1 MKKLI
6 RPLDIIL
13 IAVLLLGAVGFGVY
27 TKNTT
32 KSATAVIYI
41 DGEIY
46 RSIELSKVEKSYE
59 LTLPCSPEATLLVEK
74 GCISFIQAN
83 CNDKL
88 CVGTGKLRHRGDTAA
103 CLPAKAV
110 VTIENGGEKEIDAL
124 VY

>member
-13 IAVLLLGAVGFGVY
+13 IALLLLGGIGFSLY
-27 TKNTT
+27 TQKST

-46 RSIELSKVEKSYE
+46 QSIELNKVENSYE
-59 LTLPCSPEATLLVEK
+59 LDLPCTPKAKLWVEK
-74 GCISFIQAN
+74 GCISFIQAD
-83 CNDKL
+83 CKDKL
-88 CVGTGKLRHRGDTAA
+88 CISSGKLSHRGDTAA

-110 VTIENGGEKEIDAL
+110 VTIENGGEKEIDAI

>member
-1 MKKLI
+1 MKKLV

-13 IAVLLLGAVGFGVY
+13 IAVLLLGGIGFSLY
-27 TKNTT
+27 TQKST

-46 RSIELSKVEKSYE
+46 QSIELEKADESYE
-59 LTLPCSPEATLLVEK
+59 LKLPCSPEAKLLVEK
-74 GCISFIQAN
+74 GCISFIQAD
-83 CNDKL
+83 CKDKL
-88 CVGTGKLRHRGDTAA
+88 CIGTGKLSHRGDTAA
-103 CLPAKAV
+103 CLPAKVV